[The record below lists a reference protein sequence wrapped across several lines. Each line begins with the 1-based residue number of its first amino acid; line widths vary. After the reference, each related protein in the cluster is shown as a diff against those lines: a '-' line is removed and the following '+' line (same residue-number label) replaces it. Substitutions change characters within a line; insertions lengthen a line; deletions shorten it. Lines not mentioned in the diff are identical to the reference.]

1 MAEDRSS
8 GPRVALQLAAC
19 IAALRAGQVGPC
31 LGALVELHD
40 WIQDRKADQADQ
52 LDRALSTEPPV
63 PGIDYLQ
70 DEPFIWDDPCRRF
83 E

>member
-1 MAEDRSS
+1 MGEDRSS

-52 LDRALSTEPPV
+52 LDRALSTEPT
-63 PGIDYLQ
+63 LQ
-70 DEPFIWDDPCRRF
+70 DEPFIWDEPCRRF